1 MTMTDDEMLESYEED
16 SESDF
21 FESVDD
27 ADQLERVLGKSVMN
41 DYMNWIYL
49 HVK

>member
-1 MTMTDDEMLESYEED
+1 MTDEEMIEAYEED

-21 FESVDD
+21 FEMVSD
-27 ADQLERVLGKSVMN
+27 ADQLERVLGASVLK
-41 DYMNWIYL
+41 DYADWLYL